1 MSFNNEMRSTIA
13 VILLF
18 LCITASAN
26 AKIDILGNTE
36 HIQIESESNDLH
48 LDSNQLSNEIGN
60 CREACL
66 QKVSLFRSS
75 IKI

>member
-1 MSFNNEMRSTIA
+1 MNFNNKMESTIA

-18 LCITASAN
+18 LCITGSS

-36 HIQIESESNDLH
+36 HVRIGRESNDLH
-48 LDSNQLSNEIGN
+48 LDANQLSNEIGN

>member
-1 MSFNNEMRSTIA
+1 MNFNNKMESTIA

-18 LCITASAN
+18 LCITESSAE
-26 AKIDILGNTE
+26 IDILGNSK
-36 HIQIESESNDLH
+36 HVQIESESNDLH
-48 LDSNQLSNEIGN
+48 LDANQLSNEIGN